1 MYLASV
7 SHKLVN
13 YLEVHMNDKRK
24 KPASTMQAARAFAEA
39 KIAYDAATKAKKAA
53 ELDFIEACAK
63 DGVDASVIPDF
74 NGKAV
79 KVFVRHTIR
88 TKFVLERLRKLVKPA
103 VLKKMLVE
111 ELDQKKV
118 ANAVGIGLISPAIA
132 DEATDVTKVVSV
144 MVAELE
150 TADAQ

>member
-1 MYLASV
+1 
-7 SHKLVN
+7 
-13 YLEVHMNDKRK
+13 MNDKRK
-24 KPASTMQAARAFAEA
+24 KPASVMQAARVFAEA
-39 KIAYDAATKAKKAA
+39 KIAYDVATKAKKAA

-63 DGVDASVIPDF
+63 DGVDAAVVPDF
-74 NGKAV
+74 NGKPV

-118 ANAVGIGLISPAIA
+118 SNAIGIGLISTVIA
-132 DEATDVTKVVSV
+132 DEASEVTKVVSV
-144 MVAELE
+144 MVAELD
-150 TADAQ
+150 TADAK